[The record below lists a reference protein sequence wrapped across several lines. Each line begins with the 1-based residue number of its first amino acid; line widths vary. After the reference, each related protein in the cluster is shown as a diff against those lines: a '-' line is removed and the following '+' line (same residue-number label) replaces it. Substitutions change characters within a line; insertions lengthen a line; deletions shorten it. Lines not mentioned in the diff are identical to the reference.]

1 MINKVVIIK
10 GANVKQAA
18 RHFVT
23 PVRVLAASRDCF
35 APHFVGGCRGQ
46 DCSNLDVRWLSNN
59 FSTNKYQSNEYNAL
73 LLFQPE
79 LNEPANTE
87 ARETDEILWNSD
99 LYLGKFR
106 PIQILAENL
115 IYIYCI
121 IMLYLTLSIKSSRK
135 KNIST
140 IFLMIK

>member
-1 MINKVVIIK
+1 MYATLINKVVIINQRCK
-10 GANVKQAA
+10 CK
-18 RHFVT
+18 
-23 PVRVLAASRDCF
+23 ASSETFCNSRSYCF
-35 APHFVGGCRGQ
+35 APHFVGACRGQ

>member
-1 MINKVVIIK
+1 MYATLINKVVIIK

-87 ARETDEILWNSD
+87 AGETDEIFWNSD
-99 LYLGKFR
+99 
-106 PIQILAENL
+106 
-115 IYIYCI
+115 
-121 IMLYLTLSIKSSRK
+121 
-135 KNIST
+135 
-140 IFLMIK
+140 